1 MELIA
6 PFFIDDSLTLSAL
19 HPEEFHSYEFDS
31 P

>member
-1 MELIA
+1 MELIV